1 MTKHTLHNGIVLHE
15 VKNPAGG
22 TSWFAEGG
30 EEGMVLVW
38 DSSMIPA
45 EVLAYIVYD
54 LLDPV
59 RPAGPKT
66 PSLEHPHP

>member
-15 VKNPAGG
+15 VKNPTSG
-22 TSWFAEGG
+22 TSWYAEGG
-30 EEGMVLVW
+30 PEGMVLVW

-54 LLDPV
+54 HLCPV
-59 RPAGPKT
+59 RPAGPT
-66 PSLEHPHP
+66 PPRLEHPHP